1 MRVITD
7 FYAVESLPL
16 DPCQFPPMK
25 KAIHGCREWLGTNEG
40 QSRVAIFENLT
51 RGSQR
56 AAQKVD
62 FRVIHFSVSHRRS
75 KSSNPSQPA

>member
-1 MRVITD
+1 MRIITD
-7 FYAVESLPL
+7 FYSVESLPL
-16 DPCQFPPMK
+16 DPCQIPLMK

-51 RGSQR
+51 CDSQG
-56 AAQKVD
+56 ATPKVD